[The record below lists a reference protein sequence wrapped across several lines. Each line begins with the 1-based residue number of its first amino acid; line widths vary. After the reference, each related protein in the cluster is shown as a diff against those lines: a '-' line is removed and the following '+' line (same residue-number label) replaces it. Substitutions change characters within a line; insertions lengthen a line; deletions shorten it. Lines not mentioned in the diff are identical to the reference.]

1 MLWLLNLET
10 DSDFTY
16 SPWSSHVAE
25 VCLEGCSE
33 LLSCDWFREIF
44 LWAVIVLGTS
54 TKWLV
59 LKWPWITQW
68 NYQRECVL
76 CLSFRLGHSHMI
88 FSHVYSVKFC
98 WLFIYYSQKLW
109 LEKNLRRA
117 SKMYIKTHIFFF
129 FLLWRVWMPCW
140 HYWPKRPFVINRS
153 SRGQSFFCSQL
164 LTKNDYRHLVM

>member
-16 SPWSSHVAE
+16 SPWSSLVTE

-54 TKWLV
+54 AKWLV
-59 LKWPWITQW
+59 LKWPWIPQW

-76 CLSFRLGHSHMI
+76 CLSFRFGHSHMI
-88 FSHVYSVKFC
+88 FSHVCSVKFC
-98 WLFIYYSQKLW
+98 SFTILRNFDWKKTSGELLF
-109 LEKNLRRA
+109 KN
-117 SKMYIKTHIFFF
+117 KTLFFAGVLYLI
-129 FLLWRVWMPCW
+129 FLLWCVWMPCW

-164 LTKNDYRHLVM
+164 LT